1 MVAKTWIY
9 VSNYDISCPSIHG
22 IVSSQIETK
31 RIFSLAK
38 IFTNLKRC
46 PLQSNNLNKFIF
58 YNKNWPSE
66 TRVGCNSPFNL
77 RELIENDVAFKE
89 ELKQY
94 EGEFEWNELLD

>member
-1 MVAKTWIY
+1 
-9 VSNYDISCPSIHG
+9 
-22 IVSSQIETK
+22 
-31 RIFSLAK
+31 
-38 IFTNLKRC
+38 
-46 PLQSNNLNKFIF
+46 LQSNNLNKFIF

-94 EGEFEWNELLD
+94 EGEFE